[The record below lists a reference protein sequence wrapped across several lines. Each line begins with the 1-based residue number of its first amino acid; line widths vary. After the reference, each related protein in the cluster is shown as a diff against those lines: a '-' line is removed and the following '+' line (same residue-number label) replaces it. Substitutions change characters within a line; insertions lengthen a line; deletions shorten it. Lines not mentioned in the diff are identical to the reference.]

1 MPDDVEARL
10 YPDAPEEAAA
20 PVVAEPVVA
29 EEGVP
34 EAYALAAP
42 EGVELDA
49 ALVLEATPVL
59 RELGLSNEAA
69 SKLVP
74 VAAKLVESAGT
85 RALDGL
91 IEAGERQRRDWL
103 EAARA
108 DGEIG
113 GRRWNETLRSAG
125 VALDA
130 FGFRGGH
137 PFRQALEDTGFGNH
151 PDMIRLFARLG
162 AMVGEDGQFVRGDTG
177 ARGKRSTEEIW
188 YGGE

>member
-1 MPDDVEARL
+1 MPEDLEARL
-10 YPDAPEEAAA
+10 YPDPAAA
-20 PVVAEPVVA
+20 TEGAPAPVAD
-29 EEGVP
+29 EGVP
-34 EAYALAAP
+34 ESYALAAP

-49 ALVLEATPVL
+49 ELVLEATPVL

-108 DGEIG
+108 DTEIG

-162 AMVGEDGQFVRGDTG
+162 AMVGEDGQFVRGDAG
-177 ARGKRSTEEIW
+177 ARGRRSTEEIW